1 MKRDEKTARDA
12 SPVPWISRADAPRAA
27 FLGLLVAV
35 FYLPAVGGGF
45 VWDDVLI
52 TKLRAVSSWEG
63 ILWIWFD
70 PVRAYFQADVAENH
84 YWPVVYTTF
93 WLEHKLWGFH
103 PAGYHVIN
111 ILLHFA
117 NTALIWRLLARLAVP
132 GALFAA
138 ALFAVHPLHTESVAW
153 AISRKDLLCAL
164 FYLCALLAWVR
175 FTESPR
181 RRLYATAL
189 SLLAAAMLC
198 KSIAITFPAALL
210 ILQWWRRG
218 RFVRA
223 DVIHAVPFFLVALV
237 FGGADLWFY
246 KMQGLHSFDYSLAE
260 RTVIAARAL
269 WFYVGKLL
277 WPAGLAV
284 IYPLWE
290 IRVSDLLGLA
300 ALAGAVAAV
309 AALWTLRGRIG
320 RGPLA
325 CVLFFGATL
334 SPTLGFIDYDY
345 MRVSFVADRYQY
357 LAGAGLIVLFA
368 AAAVRAAGML
378 PPAAGKAAKAA
389 ALATLVLLGCLTWR
403 QSGIYKD
410 ELTFFDHVLS
420 LNPRAY
426 GAHYNI
432 GLEMFRL
439 GRIEDSERYFRLAVE
454 TDPGDQ
460 KAVYNLGEI
469 LRGQQKYSESLEA
482 YRSAIEMK
490 PDDAKAHFAMGK
502 TLFALGRREEA
513 VSSMKRAAE
522 LQTNP
527 HMLAETHDV
536 IGRTLEMMGRRGEAE
551 KHFDLSMKAR
561 LALNPR
567 SPEAFLNRA
576 ETFRRQKRYEES
588 LRWYRSAI
596 EMKPD
601 YALAYMGMGDSLYR
615 TGQYDEAISSM
626 RRAISLWPSSPL
638 EPTLRYLMGQA
649 AREAGRPEEAAQH
662 YENAMLTA
670 PGFADPVAALAD
682 LRLEGGRYK
691 DALALYL
698 ALAERGAATAVT
710 HQNIGIALLNTG
722 RTEEA
727 ARSFRQALSLDP
739 SLERAREGLKR
750 ARGVEA
756 RGEEEENADTP
767 DTR

>member
-1 MKRDEKTARDA
+1 MKREKKTAREA
-12 SPVPWISRADAPRAA
+12 SPAPWISRADAPAAA

-35 FYLPAVGGGF
+35 FYIPAFGGGF

-52 TKLRAVSSWEG
+52 TKLRAVSSWDG

-70 PVRAYFQADVAENH
+70 PVRAYFQTDVAENH
-84 YWPVVYTTF
+84 YWPIVYTTF
-93 WLEHKLWGFH
+93 WIEHKLWGFH
-103 PAGYHVIN
+103 PAGYHAIN
-111 ILLHFA
+111 ILLHFI
-117 NTALIWRLLARLAVP
+117 NTVLIWRLLARLAVP

-138 ALFAVHPLHTESVAW
+138 ALFAVHPLHVESVAW

-164 FYLCALLAWVR
+164 FYICALVAWVR

-181 RRLYATAL
+181 RRLYAAAL
-189 SLLAAAMLC
+189 SLLAAALLC

-218 RFVRA
+218 RLVRA
-223 DVIHAVPFFLVALV
+223 DILRAVPFFLVALV

-260 RTVIAARAL
+260 RTVIAASAL
-269 WFYVGKLL
+269 WFYVGKLF

-290 IRVSDLLGLA
+290 IRVSDPLGLA
-300 ALAGAVAAV
+300 CLAGAVATP
-309 AALWTLRGRIG
+309 AALWALRGRIG

-325 CVLFFGATL
+325 CVLFFGVTL
-334 SPTLGFIDYDY
+334 SPVLGFIDYDY

-357 LAGAGLIVLFA
+357 LAGTGIIVLFA
-368 AAAVRAAGML
+368 AAAARAAGML
-378 PPAAGKAAKAA
+378 PPSAGKATKAA
-389 ALATLVLLGCLTWR
+389 ALAVLVLLGSLTWR

-439 GRIEDSERYFRLAVE
+439 GRIEDSEKYFRLAVE

-469 LRGQQKYSESLEA
+469 LRGRHKYAESLEA

-490 PDDAKAHFAMGK
+490 PDDSKAHFAMGK
-502 TLFALGRREEA
+502 ALFALGRHAEA
-513 VSSMKRAAE
+513 ISSMERATE
-522 LQTNP
+522 LQINP
-527 HMLAETHDV
+527 FMLAEMHDV

-561 LALNPR
+561 LALNPS

-596 EMKPD
+596 EVNPD
-601 YALAYMGMGDSLYR
+601 YALAYMGMGDSLYH

-649 AREAGRPEEAAQH
+649 AREAGRPDEAAQH

-682 LRLEGGRYK
+682 LHLEGGRYE

-698 ALAERGAATAVT
+698 ALAERGGATAVT
-710 HQNIGIALLNTG
+710 YQNIGIALLNTG

-727 ARSFRQALSLDP
+727 ARNFRRALSLDP
-739 SLERAREGLKR
+739 SLEPARAGLKR
-750 ARGVEA
+750 AQDISPRGGGRRSDGNPE
-756 RGEEEENADTP
+756 TP
-767 DTR
+767 